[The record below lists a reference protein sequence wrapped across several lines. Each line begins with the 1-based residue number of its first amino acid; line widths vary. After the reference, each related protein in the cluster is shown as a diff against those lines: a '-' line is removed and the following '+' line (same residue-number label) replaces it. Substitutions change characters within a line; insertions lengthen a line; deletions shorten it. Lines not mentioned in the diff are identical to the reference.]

1 MNNVEVRAAAIFD
14 SEGISRIS
22 SEELGYPCNTDLVCA
37 KLTRLDPDREAV
49 FVAVIDNIVAGFVHV
64 ERYDTLYFDT
74 MANILGLAVSAD
86 HQRRGVG
93 RALITAAEKWAAENR
108 IKIMRL
114 NSGSSRTP
122 AHEFYQHLGYVSEK
136 EQKRFTKKL

>member
-1 MNNVEVRAAAIFD
+1 MNNVEVRAAAICD
-14 SEGISRIS
+14 AGQIAGICR
-22 SEELGYPCNTDLVCA
+22 EELGYPCDTELVGA

-49 FVAVIDNIVAGFVHV
+49 FVAVINGNMAGFVHV

-86 HQRRGVG
+86 HQHRGIG
-93 RALITAAEKWAAENR
+93 RALITAAEKWAAENG
-108 IKIMRL
+108 IKTMRL
-114 NSGSSRTP
+114 NSGASRNA
-122 AHEFYQHLGYVSEK
+122 AHEFYQLLGYVSEK